1 MPGTSARTS
10 SAGIAAPSGILVS
23 IFGSALPVET
33 KAGPSSR
40 IRKPVQAAAN
50 VVTMTV
56 LPGIF
61 ILKIGLAGKLLGTL
75 WLAKEKPL
83 KKPDALEAFLHRT
96 EGPMQIERAAATEV
110 RHLGA

>member
-1 MPGTSARTS
+1 MPGALARTS
-10 SAGIAAPSGILVS
+10 SAGIAAPSGILDTT
-23 IFGSALPVET
+23 FGSAHPVET

-61 ILKIGLAGKLLGTL
+61 ILKIGLVGKLLGTL
-75 WLAKEKPL
+75 WPAKERPL
-83 KKPDALEAFLHRT
+83 KKPDVLEAFLHRT
-96 EGPMQIERAAATEV
+96 EGPMQIERAAATGV